1 MLEVHPLIRARRSS
15 YAFDSRPLTREQI
28 RVLFEAARWAPS
40 SFNEQPWRFLIATR
54 EEPEAF
60 ERLANVMSPWNRAF
74 AAKAPL
80 LGLSAARMVFAKN
93 GLPNP
98 HAFHDVGLAT
108 ENLSLQAVAM
118 GLQTFFVAGYD
129 VDAAKAV
136 IDPAET
142 WRPVAMFA
150 IGYAGRVDELDEVY
164 RKKEARERTRQ
175 PLDAILFEGEW
186 GRGHRE
192 T

>member
-1 MLEVHPLIRARRSS
+1 
-15 YAFDSRPLTREQI
+15 
-28 RVLFEAARWAPS
+28 
-40 SFNEQPWRFLIATR
+40 
-54 EEPEAF
+54 
-60 ERLANVMSPWNRAF
+60 
-74 AAKAPL
+74 
-80 LGLSAARMVFAKN
+80 
-93 GLPNP
+93 
-98 HAFHDVGLAT
+98 VGLAT